1 MTVNR
6 TEIEQQVSA
15 AVANVAG
22 VGTESVETGSD
33 LVADLNLDSLAMYEL
48 VIDLE
53 ERYGL
58 RISDEDLDRIRTVS
72 DIVDY
77 IDRSID
83 A

>member
-6 TEIEQQVSA
+6 TEIEQQVLE

-22 VGTESVETGSD
+22 ADTTSLLAGTD
-33 LVADLNLDSLAMYEL
+33 LVADLGLDSLAMYEL
-48 VIDLE
+48 VIELE

-58 RISDEDLDRIRTVS
+58 RISDEDLDRIRTVA

-77 IDRSID
+77 ISRNIGG
-83 A
+83 